1 MDGRE
6 TALRRPSYHALPSRE
21 DCWSEGATSTLID
34 AWGDRYL
41 DLNRGNLRQKHWQD
55 VADAVNSR
63 DGAGKK
69 PRRTD
74 VQCKN
79 RIDTLKKK
87 YKLEK
92 AKIAAVPD
100 GTVASQWPF
109 FSRLDDLIGPAA
121 ALKKPSPPLALPLP
135 YRKTPPPLPQAA
147 AVRPSKD
154 KRPAVAVDDS
164 FFRRNYSAAAAAAA
178 AAVDADSG
186 SSRSSTES
194 RRRVREEEDGGGG
207 NGDGDGLHQLA
218 QAIERFAEVYE
229 RVEDAKQRQ
238 LLELEKERMEFAK
251 GLEFQRMQLFMDW
264 QIQLEKVKRAKRSS
278 AAAGEHNLLP
288 SLPF

>member
-6 TALRRPSYHALPSRE
+6 TALRRPSYHTLPSRE

-34 AWGDRYL
+34 AWGDRYV
-41 DLNRGNLRQKHWQD
+41 DLNRGNLRQKHWQE

-63 DGAGKK
+63 AGAGKK

-79 RIDTLKKK
+79 RIDTIKKK

-92 AKIAAVPD
+92 GKIAAAPD
-100 GTVASQWPF
+100 GTLTSQWPF
-109 FSRLDDLIGPAA
+109 FSRLNDLIGPAA

-135 YRKTPPPLPQAA
+135 YRKTPPSLPQAA

-154 KRPAVAVDDS
+154 KRPALAVDDS

-178 AAVDADSG
+178 AVTADSG

-194 RRRVREEEDGGGG
+194 RRRVRDEEEAGG
-207 NGDGDGLHQLA
+207 GDGDGFHHLA
-218 QAIERFAEVYE
+218 QAIERFAEIYE

-238 LLELEKERMEFAK
+238 LVELEKERMEFAK

-264 QIQLEKVKRAKRSS
+264 QIQIEKVKRAKRSS
-278 AAAGEHNLLP
+278 AAGELE
-288 SLPF
+288 SLTFSSFR